1 MSFMDQIDK
10 QLQKLGE
17 QVEAEKIT
25 DKTRVAVKCPEC
37 GKLVSVHRMRVR
49 HGFTK
54 CPECGTD
61 FVVQMV
67 RK

>member
-1 MSFMDQIDK
+1 MSFMDQIDS

-17 QVEAEKIT
+17 KIEAEKIT
-25 DKTRVAVKCPEC
+25 DKSHVAVECPKC
-37 GKLVSVHRMRVR
+37 GKLVSVHRMRAR
-49 HGFTK
+49 HGFAK
-54 CPECGTD
+54 CTECGAD